1 MPSLDSN
8 NPTLGASGVN
18 GSGHVPVQVRPDD
31 PAADAIRAALAEGH
45 YWLGVNAP
53 RALSGDPEGVHY
65 LRTTTRRV
73 RTALELFR
81 DLTDREWSDR
91 LAEEFKWLG
100 GLLGEVRDLDV
111 TAGRYRAAADAA
123 GDGAVEAI
131 GPLFEE
137 TCARHGAASQSLRES
152 LRGERFER
160 LAGSLAEAVVSIPFN
175 SSAQVPC
182 REALPP
188 LVKAAWKDL
197 KRDGRALE
205 DDSPDDNFHEV
216 RKRAKRTRYA
226 TEAVRSALDP
236 DQAAAAGRF
245 ARRVRQVQDVLGAH
259 QDAVVAADELR
270 RSAVA
275 HPDLGRFNF
284 AAGRLFERESRA
296 SAACRDQFFEVWPD
310 LDRKKVVR
318 WLTT

>member
-1 MPSLDSN
+1 MPTLDSP
-8 NPTLGASGVN
+8 NPALRASGVN
-18 GSGHVPVQVRPDD
+18 GSKHVPTQVRPGD
-31 PAADAIRAALAEGH
+31 PAADAIRAALAEGR

-91 LAEEFKWLG
+91 LAEEFQWLG

-111 TAGRYRAAADAA
+111 MAGRFRAAADAA
-123 GDGAVEAI
+123 GGGAAEAL
-131 GPLFEE
+131 GPLFDEMG
-137 TCARHGAASQSLRES
+137 ARHGAASESLRES

-160 LAGSLAEAVVSIPFN
+160 LAGSLAEAVSSVPFN
-175 SSAQVPC
+175 DSALGPC
-182 REALPP
+182 RETLPL
-188 LVKAAWKDL
+188 LVKAAWKQL

-205 DDSPDDNFHEV
+205 ADSPDEDFHEV
-216 RKRAKRTRYA
+216 RKRAKRSRYA
-226 TEAVRSALDP
+226 TEAVRSALDS
-236 DQAAAAGRF
+236 DQAEAARRF
-245 ARRVRQVQDVLGAH
+245 ARRARKVQDVLGAH

-270 RSAVA
+270 RAA
-275 HPDLGRFNF
+275 GARPDLGRFNF
-284 AAGRLFERESRA
+284 AAGRLLERESRA
-296 SAACRDQFFEVWPD
+296 SASCRDQFFEVWPD

-318 WLTT
+318 WLST